1 MLQRRPSE
9 KYPFSAVNLE
19 IVWWSVAGICW
30 FQSHALYC
38 PSVIYPP
45 DIHSLINVLS
55 DLLNLFSFL
64 LTVIL
69 FPLDRPDTVRLSVC
83 TCTCECVCSF
93 FLVFLKLH
101 HPKDKTYLF
110 LFENFFFH
118 QFIIRTGKKENTV
131 KAKEFKALL
140 KATGPPSSVCL
151 LQSVKG

>member
-110 LFENFFFH
+110 LFEKIFFSISSSLEREKRKH
-118 QFIIRTGKKENTV
+118 CKSKGIQSSTESDW
-131 KAKEFKALL
+131 
-140 KATGPPSSVCL
+140 PSI
-151 LQSVKG
+151 